1 MCYSLLYMEVKSRE
15 VKGVVLGGGRGTRL
29 APLTER
35 TSKQLLPIGDKPMVS
50 RVIGQLSRAGIRDI
64 LLLIDQRHASQYLD
78 TLRDGSDLG
87 VQSLSYVWQNPDG
100 KGLPTAINQVRNH
113 VGDSKIVVACG
124 DVLFDD
130 SLEKPVEYF
139 LNKQLGAHAIGAF
152 MRDSAGYSPL
162 VTHGNHI
169 TEILDKDK
177 NRHTPAI
184 VDIGTYMYPPDVFNK
199 IDQLKPS
206 KRGETEIWELNKKY
220 AAKGTYTYSQINGW
234 WIDAGGSL
242 SLYEE
247 ANDHYS

>member
-1 MCYSLLYMEVKSRE
+1 MCYNLLYMEVKSRE

-35 TSKQLLPIGDKPMVS
+35 TSKQPLPIGDKPMVS

-130 SLEKPVEYF
+130 GLEKPVEYF
-139 LNKQLGAHAIGAF
+139 LNKQ
-152 MRDSAGYSPL
+152 
-162 VTHGNHI
+162 
-169 TEILDKDK
+169 EILDKDK

-184 VDIGTYMYPPDVFNK
+184 VDIGTYIYPPDVFNK

-206 KRGETEIWELNKKY
+206 ERGETEIWELNKKVCC
-220 AAKGTYTYSQINGW
+220 KRNIH
-234 WIDAGGSL
+234 L
-242 SLYEE
+242 L
-247 ANDHYS
+247 AN